1 MSQPTTTPQ
10 HEIQEG
16 EIESVNE
23 NEHSDDDMQGF
34 DFEGGFDP
42 MQAIGQLLVT
52 PEGETIPD
60 VLTGIRHA
68 LETLTKVLHK
78 ISKSLDKK

>member
-16 EIESVNE
+16 ELESVNE
-23 NEHSDDDMQGF
+23 NSDDDMQGF
-34 DFEGGFDP
+34 DFEGDFDP

-52 PEGETIPD
+52 QEGETIPD

-78 ISKSLDKK
+78 ISKSLDTK